1 MSHGCVR
8 RFLAAIVATHLALA
22 FLAVCLG
29 SCLAP
34 AEAHACCQS
43 KAPAITAETGG
54 CFLHTD
60 GVSVTAI
67 DLPADGSGAVVVL
80 TALPTLP
87 VAHPDAPSVAAS
99 PPRILRI

>member
-1 MSHGCVR
+1 VSHGCVR
-8 RFLAAIVATHLALA
+8 RILAAIVATNLALA

-34 AEAHACCQS
+34 AETHACCQS

-67 DLPADGSGAVVVL
+67 DLAADSSGVVVVL
-80 TALPTLP
+80 KALPTLP
-87 VAHPDAPSVAAS
+87 AAHPVAPTVAAP